1 MSASPPEPIT
11 TSLPKALEARHV
23 AMISIGGIIGS
34 GLFVGSSAA
43 IAATGPVILISY
55 LLAGVVMLFI
65 MRMLGEMAVAT
76 PGAGSFTEYIRLG
89 LGNWAGFIAGWLYW
103 GFWVLAI
110 ALEAVAG
117 ASIIAPYVD
126 APVWQIG
133 LVLLVAMSALNLLST
148 RTYGESEFWLSL
160 IKVVAITVFIIIGAI
175 FVFRAAR
182 DAGGWP
188 ANLYQHGGFA
198 PFGPLSVF
206 SGTTSVML
214 ALVGA
219 EIVTVAAAESKAP
232 TTAIAQLTTTL
243 IVRISIFFVASMFV
257 IVCLVPWNTIQS
269 GNSPF
274 AMALTAM
281 QVPLAPDI
289 MNAVVVTAVLSCL
302 NSGVYVS
309 SRVLYTLSNHGEA
322 PRWLIRANR
331 RGVPDRAILLSITG
345 GVIGVMLAAFDPG
358 GALAFLLNATGA
370 VMLVI
375 YLMVA
380 FAQIRYR
387 RNLERSAPERLQ
399 LKTWWFPWSSYAV
412 IAVICA
418 VLLAMLL
425 NKDLASQVY
434 ASAACFA
441 IAALAYWTLTRRRRQ
456 PALEAAQP
464 E

>member
-1 MSASPPEPIT
+1 MSAPSPEPIT
-11 TSLPKALEARHV
+11 TSLPKSLEARHV

-126 APVWQIG
+126 IPVWQIG

-160 IKVVAITVFIIIGAI
+160 IKVVAITIFIIIGGI
-175 FVFRAAR
+175 FVFGAAR

-198 PFGPLSVF
+198 PFGPLSMF

-219 EIVTVAAAESKAP
+219 EIVTVAAAESKTP

-274 AMALTAM
+274 AMALAAM

-345 GVIGVMLAAFDPG
+345 GIIGVMLAALDPG
-358 GALAFLLNATGA
+358 GVLAFLLNATGA

-387 RNLERSAPERLQ
+387 RHLERSAPERLQ

-418 VLLAMLL
+418 VMLAMAL
-425 NKDLASQVY
+425 NKNLASQVY

-441 IAALAYWTLTRRRRQ
+441 LAAAAYWAVTRARRQ